1 MCYFKVLFL
10 IFFHFFLAP
19 LGLFQILDPDD
30 YVLIKWAGSKVLM
43 IPKDFVE
50 EWYASS
56 YEQHQDYVEK
66 NPDCVI
72 EEST

>member
-1 MCYFKVLFL
+1 LPWRY
-10 IFFHFFLAP
+10 
-19 LGLFQILDPDD
+19 QILDPDD